1 MRSGLI
7 LNHFVTK
14 TGESSLDLN
23 TKHPKGCFFAILNTD
38 NLYRRVMKIFLD
50 CSDPE
55 LIASAYETGL
65 IDGVTTNPSLM
76 LKAGED
82 PKHVIKEISAIFPW
96 NASVSAEVVGDTAE
110 EMLDMAEDYLD
121 IGPNITIKVPCTVE
135 GLKACRELS
144 NDDVQ
149 VNVTLI
155 FSTAQALLAAKA
167 GATYVSPFVG
177 RVYDQHWNGIHLIEE
192 IADVFATHEL
202 KTEVL
207 AASIREPI
215 QVSDAF
221 RVGAD
226 ICTISVPIFYKLY
239 KHILTDKG
247 LELFDRD
254 WKALQ
259 ESI

>member
-1 MRSGLI
+1 
-7 LNHFVTK
+7 
-14 TGESSLDLN
+14 
-23 TKHPKGCFFAILNTD
+23 
-38 NLYRRVMKIFLD
+38 MKLFLD

-55 LIASAYETGL
+55 LIASAFETGL

-82 PKHVIKEISAIFPW
+82 PKHIIKEISAIFPW
-96 NASVSAEVVGDTAE
+96 TSSVSAEVVGDTVE
-110 EMLDMAEDYLD
+110 EMLDMAQEYLE

-135 GLKACRELS
+135 GLKVCKELS
-144 NDDVQ
+144 DDNVQ

-155 FSTAQALLAAKA
+155 FSTAQAILAAKA

-177 RVYDQHWNGIHLIEE
+177 RVYDQHWNGIYLIEQ
-192 IADVFATHEL
+192 IADVFATHQV
-202 KTEVL
+202 KTEIL
-207 AASIREPI
+207 AASIRDPI

-226 ICTISVPIFYKLY
+226 ICTIPLPMFYQLY

-247 LELFDRD
+247 LEQFDKD
-254 WKALQ
+254 WTALQ
-259 ESI
+259 EKI

>member
-1 MRSGLI
+1 MI
-7 LNHFVTK
+7 T
-14 TGESSLDLN
+14 
-23 TKHPKGCFFAILNTD
+23 AILNT
-38 NLYRRVMKIFLD
+38 YSVCRRVMKIFLD

-55 LIASAYETGL
+55 LIATAYETGL

-76 LKAGED
+76 LRAGED
-82 PKHVIKEISAIFPW
+82 PKHVIKEISSIFPW
-96 NASVSAEVVGDTAE
+96 QASVSAEVVGETAD
-110 EMLDMAEDYLD
+110 EMLGMAADYLE

-135 GLKACRELS
+135 GLKACKSLS
-144 NDDVQ
+144 DEDVN

-167 GATYVSPFVG
+167 GAAYVSPFVG
-177 RVYDQHWNGIHLIEE
+177 RVFDQHWNGMHLIEE
-192 IADVFATHEL
+192 IADVFATHQL

-254 WKALQ
+254 WKELQ
-259 ESI
+259 GKI